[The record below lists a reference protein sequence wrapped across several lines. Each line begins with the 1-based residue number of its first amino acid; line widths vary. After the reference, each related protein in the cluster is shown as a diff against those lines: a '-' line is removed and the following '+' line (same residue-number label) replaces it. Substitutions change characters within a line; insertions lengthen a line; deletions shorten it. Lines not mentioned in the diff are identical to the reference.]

1 MNHHHHVKFDLLTY
15 FGALDK
21 ALFGDS
27 RQIPAYGE
35 SLNHNSSCTI
45 RNMKDTKLE
54 LKYFNWHKETR
65 TLTTDL
71 SSIPVHG
78 DFKGTFS
85 VPNFIT
91 IDNPNT
97 KQSRV
102 FRYLKTDKDEEGDIQ
117 AWHYENI
124 SHGLKLT
131 IWND

>member
-1 MNHHHHVKFDLLTY
+1 
-15 FGALDK
+15 
-21 ALFGDS
+21 
-27 RQIPAYGE
+27 
-35 SLNHNSSCTI
+35 
-45 RNMKDTKLE
+45 MKDTKLE
-54 LKYFNWHKETR
+54 LKYFNWHKDTR
-65 TLTTDL
+65 TLTTEL
-71 SSIPVHG
+71 SSIPAHG

-102 FRYLKTDKDEEGDIQ
+102 FRYLKTDKDQEGDIQ